1 MQKGFYRNY
10 GDVSTQDKSRG
21 GSRTYWEKRV
31 ALKKIVCDW
40 EKKKAADLKKKRQI
54 KAKLERLQMIKELAE
69 L

>member
-1 MQKGFYRNY
+1 MQKGFSRNY

-31 ALKKIVCDW
+31 ALKKVVCDW
-40 EKKKAADLKKKRQI
+40 EAKKAADLAHKR
-54 KAKLERLQMIKELAE
+54 KLKFKLERLQMIKELAE